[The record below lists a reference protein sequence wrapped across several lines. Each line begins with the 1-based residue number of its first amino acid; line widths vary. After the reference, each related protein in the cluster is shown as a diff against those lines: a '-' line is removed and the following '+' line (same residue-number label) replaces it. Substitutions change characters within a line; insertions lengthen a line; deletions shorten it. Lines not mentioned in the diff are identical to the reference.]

1 MADCSGKKN
10 ILKQRGWMRSVAV
23 ENQIDYDGLIE
34 LLTSNLSFYIL
45 DDLLEDNWILEV
57 FLQPRS
63 YT

>member
-1 MADCSGKKN
+1 
-10 ILKQRGWMRSVAV
+10 MRSVAV